1 LKKQQAFVRRAAAS
15 RAATRRTRKRHA
27 TDSTVLIRPR
37 TRCVALSGRGRPSSM
52 PRSPSSGS
60 STSSGAGLDLD
71 HASGREVAARR
82 SWNEAIAAQRR
93 DLLALCHRRSG
104 QAPARA
110 RSLTWVGASR
120 STLDTGT
127 TITSFASR
135 LRMSGDTTSAVTL
148 ALVAIAG
155 VVVMNLKAI
164 TRGVKLTAASRACV
178 AGEHR

>member
-1 LKKQQAFVRRAAAS
+1 MAVLLPAPILWLAPRLWSWVRLPSAPLLL
-15 RAATRRTRKRHA
+15 THWHP
-27 TDSTVLIRPR
+27 D
-37 TRCVALSGRGRPSSM
+37 RGED
-52 PRSPSSGS
+52 GL
-60 STSSGAGLDLD
+60 LDLD

-82 SWNEAIAAQRR
+82 SWDEAS
-93 DLLALCHRRSG
+93 RRSVVICSHFAIDG
-104 QAPARA
+104 RGKPP

>member
-1 LKKQQAFVRRAAAS
+1 LLTHWHPDRAE
-15 RAATRRTRKRHA
+15 
-27 TDSTVLIRPR
+27 DGL
-37 TRCVALSGRGRPSSM
+37 
-52 PRSPSSGS
+52 
-60 STSSGAGLDLD
+60 LDLD